1 MRRPR
6 RCGFGHGQQV
16 VLLRVVW
23 LVVLHVELLC
33 LVVVLLSLVQ
43 LLLLLHMQLLLLRLR
58 HQAVLQQLLVLLRV

>member
-33 LVVVLLSLVQ
+33 LVVVLLSLV
-43 LLLLLHMQLLLLRLR
+43 LLLLHLQLLLLRLR
-58 HQAVLQQLLVLLRV
+58 QQAVLQQLLVLLRV

>member
-6 RCGFGHGQQV
+6 RCGFGHGKQV

-23 LVVLHVELLC
+23 LVVLHAELLC

-43 LLLLLHMQLLLLRLR
+43 PLLLLHLQLLLLRLR
-58 HQAVLQQLLVLLRV
+58 QQAVL